1 MFYVKLASDGSI
13 EQYPYTLTDL
23 VTAHRN
29 VSFPTVITPDIIAD
43 FGLASVTPTDQPTVD
58 HTQNLTRGA
67 EKLPDG
73 SYAETWTA
81 AAASTEEI
89 AERTANK
96 ADSVRFTRDEALK
109 NSDWTQLPDSPLS
122 AEKKQEWATY
132 RQQLRDLLSDTSA
145 NPKLIEIP
153 DEPTA

>member
-13 EQYPYTLTDL
+13 KQYPYTLTDL

-43 FGLASVTPTDQPTVD
+43 FGLAPVTPTDPPTID

-67 EKLPDG
+67 EQLLDG

-81 AAASTEEI
+81 TAASTEEI
-89 AERTANK
+89 AERTSSETV
-96 ADSVRFTRDEALK
+96 SVRFTRNETLK
-109 NSDWTQLPDSPLS
+109 NSDWTQLPDSPVDS
-122 AEKKQEWATY
+122 VVWAAY
-132 RQQLRDLLSDTSA
+132 RQDLRD
-145 NPKLIEIP
+145 IP
-153 DEPTA
+153 QQVGFPWTVTWPTEPT

>member
-1 MFYVKLASDGSI
+1 MLYVKLAPDGSV

-43 FGLASVTPTDQPTVD
+43 FGLASVTPIDPPTID
-58 HTQNLTRGA
+58 HTQNLTRGV
-67 EKLPDG
+67 EQLPEG

-81 AAASTEEI
+81 TAASTEEI

-96 ADSVRFTRDEALK
+96 TVSVRFTRNETLK
-109 NSDWTQLPDSPLS
+109 NSDWTQLPDSPVDS
-122 AEKKQEWATY
+122 VAWAAY
-132 RQQLRDLLSDTSA
+132 RQDLRD
-145 NPKLIEIP
+145 IP
-153 DEPTA
+153 QQVGFPWTVTWPTEPT